1 MQIQHQPSLFSVIE
15 EKPEPSVDDELL
27 EYLRDGVLQ
36 APDDEVLPFVCT
48 DCESIGG
55 YYAASFREIACPH
68 CGGAAHPF
76 SFRGRPTSSAS
87 RAVR

>member
-15 EKPEPSVDDELL
+15 SQPEPCPDDELL
-27 EYLRDGVLQ
+27 EYLSDSVAHEPG
-36 APDDEVLPFVCT
+36 DEVLPFVCA

-76 SFRGRPTSSAS
+76 SFRSQHPAGRP
-87 RAVR
+87 RLI